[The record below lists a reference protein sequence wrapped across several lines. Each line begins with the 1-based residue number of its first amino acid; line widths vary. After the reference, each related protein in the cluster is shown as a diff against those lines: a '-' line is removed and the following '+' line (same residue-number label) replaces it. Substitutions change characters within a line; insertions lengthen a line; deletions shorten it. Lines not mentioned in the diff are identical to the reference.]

1 MTPAIP
7 DKPPFNMTQEEWTD
21 FVLSEVAAE
30 ESQFFGE
37 LEAIAEARDET
48 Q

>member
-1 MTPAIP
+1 MIPAAP
-7 DKPPFNMTQEEWTD
+7 DRPPFGMTQDEWTD

-37 LEAIAEARDET
+37 TEAIAEAQDVT

>member
-1 MTPAIP
+1 
-7 DKPPFNMTQEEWTD
+7 MTQEEWTD

-30 ESQFFGE
+30 ESRFFGE
-37 LEAIAEARDET
+37 LEAIAEARDDT